1 MERQTVQRQLR
12 PLAVAEPASM
22 AAVLNSE
29 AEWRDALVHD
39 PALLEAILG
48 APVEN
53 VEPEP
58 QVGPYFADLAVS
70 TGGLDAL
77 VELQFGTSDARHL
90 GQVTRYAMFG
100 SADLVLWLCDEV
112 SEGDAKVIEALNQ
125 VWSTKVLPVCVH
137 TLRIPATGSFVQF
150 GRIVEGR
157 QYTLG
162 RGLADGPATARE
174 IACQRFW
181 RALLARANAVGLDPF
196 ADHRP
201 TRNRWIRTS
210 VRAGSG
216 LFLRIAIAAA
226 SARVGIQ
233 VDSGDAETN
242 AALWEELVARR
253 REIEEAVDAEL
264 DWAAPG
270 RTGMIQTRVEGG
282 YAERP
287 EAGVENAVDLLG
299 QLNEVVA
306 WVIAEV
312 PVRLLQPNTRNQT
325 ALY

>member
-1 MERQTVQRQLR
+1 M
-12 PLAVAEPASM
+12 AS
-22 AAVLNSE
+22 VLGSE
-29 AEWRDALVHD
+29 AEWRNALVDD
-39 PALLEAILG
+39 PTLLEAILG
-48 APVEN
+48 APVES

-77 VELQFGTSDARHL
+77 VELQFGASDARHL
-90 GQVTRYAMFG
+90 GQVTRYALFG

-112 SEGDAKVIEALNQ
+112 SDGDARAIAALNQ
-125 VWSTKVLPVCVH
+125 VMSTKILPISVH
-137 TLRIPATGSFVQF
+137 ALKVPTTGKYVQF
-150 GRIVEGR
+150 PRVVEGR
-157 QYTLG
+157 EFALG

-174 IACQRFW
+174 LACQRYW
-181 RALLARANAVGLDPF
+181 RALFARVNTVGLEPF

-216 LFLRIAIAAA
+216 LYLRVAIAAA

-253 REIEEAVDAEL
+253 REIEEAVDADLE
-264 DWAAPG
+264 WTAPG
-270 RTGMIQTRVEGG
+270 RTGVIQTRVEGG

-306 WVIAEV
+306 WVLGEV
-312 PVRLLQPNTRNQT
+312 PVRLLQPTTRNQT